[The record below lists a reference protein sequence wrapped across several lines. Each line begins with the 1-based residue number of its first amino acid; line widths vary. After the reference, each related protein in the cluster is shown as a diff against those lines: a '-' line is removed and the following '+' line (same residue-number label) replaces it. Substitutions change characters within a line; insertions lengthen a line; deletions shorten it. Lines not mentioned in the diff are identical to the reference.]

1 LLNDLFGNKSES
13 IGIISYRHNIIQES
27 TLSGPIFCYLAK
39 RLSVLNI
46 NRFFIE
52 NARI

>member
-27 TLSGPIFCYLAK
+27 TLSGPMFLLFGEKVIGSKY
-39 RLSVLNI
+39 
-46 NRFFIE
+46 
-52 NARI
+52 